1 MASIELPAPAKI
13 TDLPET
19 PLSSAHLNHHALPWV
34 EQGGGVAMKLL
45 RISDDTG
52 QWVSMNRFQPGTELP
67 PHRHSGAVF
76 AFTLSGRWGYR
87 ESAFIA
93 TTGSLVREPANT
105 SHTLYVPADATEPAE
120 VIFFIEGSLVHY
132 LPDGT
137 IWGISDAHTQLAEYL
152 ALTAAQGQAVQ
163 RSALLE

>member
-13 TDLPET
+13 TELPET
-19 PLSSAHLNHHALPWV
+19 PLSSMHLNHATLPWV
-34 EQGGGVAMKLL
+34 EQGGGVEMKLL
-45 RISDDTG
+45 RVSDDTG

-76 AFTLSGRWGYR
+76 AFTLSGAWGYR
-87 ESAFIA
+87 ESGFVA
-93 TTGSLVREPANT
+93 TAGSLVREPANT
-105 SHTLYVPADATEPAE
+105 SHTLYVPRDATGPAE
-120 VIFFIEGSLVHY
+120 VIFFIEGSLIHY

-152 ALTAAQGQAVQ
+152 ALAKAQGHAVT
-163 RSALLE
+163 RAMLLA

>member
-1 MASIELPAPAKI
+1 MGTVELPPPVRI
-13 TDLPET
+13 TELPET

-34 EQGGGVAMKLL
+34 SQGGGVEMKIL
-45 RISDDTG
+45 RVSDDTG

-67 PHRHSGAVF
+67 PHRHSGGVF

-87 ESAFIA
+87 ESTFLSSP
-93 TTGSLVREPANT
+93 GSLVREPANT

-132 LPDGT
+132 LPDGSV
-137 IWGISDAHTQLAEYL
+137 WGVSDAHSQLADYL
-152 ALTAAQGQAVQ
+152 ALAKAQGHAIT
-163 RSALLE
+163 RADIL